1 MSKSILLAD
10 DSATIRKV
18 VDLIFSDTDYHIE
31 SVATGADALARI
43 EILRPD
49 LVLADVVMP
58 GPTGYEICRTVKAS
72 SRPVPVLLL
81 AGTFETF
88 DHEQA
93 RECGADGC
101 LLKPF
106 DARTLL
112 DRVASLLAEREAVN
126 SSAVE
131 LVEPAPEPPVAPKP
145 VPPIAPEPQE
155 AAARVVPV
163 ADPPSTLDPE
173 MVDSIAE
180 AVVRRLSDEV
190 VRELAREV
198 LPRVAER
205 VVRERIRELENE
217 DS

>member
-18 VDLIFSDTDYHIE
+18 VDLIFSDTDYHVE
-31 SVATGADALARI
+31 SVAGGAEALARI

-58 GPTGYEICRTVKAS
+58 GPTGYEICRAIKAS

-112 DRVASLLAEREAVN
+112 ARVASLLAEREAVN

-131 LVEPAPEPPVAPKP
+131 LVEPAPEPPAAPKP

-155 AAARVVPV
+155 AAPRVVPV

-173 MVDSIAE
+173 MIERIAE

-190 VRELAREV
+190 VREAVREV

-205 VVRERIRELENE
+205 VVRERIRELEDE